1 VTLDHSIWSMFTD
14 ASILVKGVMLVL
26 LVISI
31 ISWTLIFYRGSYLK
45 ARKKN
50 WQRFIKQLNE
60 NSDYIDTYQKI
71 KNQASQSGVDAIF
84 IRGFDEFIAMKK
96 TGANQDAILSA
107 VGRAMQVAQS
117 KELDKI
123 EQNISILATIG
134 STSPYIGLFGT
145 VWGIMTSFQ
154 ALGAVQQATIS
165 MVAPGIS
172 EALIATAMGL
182 FAAIPAVIA
191 YNRYSNH
198 IDYLANQYE
207 VFKQEFLV
215 VLNRKLQSNETAWG
229 IDYE

>member
-1 VTLDHSIWSMFTD
+1 MFTD

-134 STSPYIGLFGT
+134 
-145 VWGIMTSFQ
+145 
-154 ALGAVQQATIS
+154 
-165 MVAPGIS
+165 
-172 EALIATAMGL
+172 
-182 FAAIPAVIA
+182 
-191 YNRYSNH
+191 
-198 IDYLANQYE
+198 
-207 VFKQEFLV
+207 
-215 VLNRKLQSNETAWG
+215 
-229 IDYE
+229 